1 VVQKSELV
9 IGDLQYTFV
18 FIRADFM
25 EPTATTRQELQ
36 IEEVKNQQGLFTFV
50 RVPWEI
56 YKGDRYWVPPLIKD
70 QLLKF
75 SPDHPFRSHSEMI
88 LLLAY
93 REGKTAGRIAGIIDH
108 NYIEFHQEKV
118 GFFGFFESIS
128 DAEVAGTLLSKVADW
143 LKDHGMGKMAGP
155 INPSTNDECGL
166 LIEGFDSFP
175 CLMMPYNPRTY
186 PGLLEDF
193 GLRKRMDLYAH
204 LLEESTF
211 QLDRLDRIT
220 ERLKKREPRLHVR
233 PIDLSRFGEEL
244 KIVKEIYNQAWSKNW
259 GFVPMTDEEINLAA
273 KELKPLVVPEL
284 TLFAYWEKE
293 PVGFSVSL
301 PDYNDVLRHLN
312 GKIGLLG
319 ALKFLYYSKKIRKIR
334 VMLLGIKH
342 AFQKKGVE
350 GLLYIETFRNGTK
363 KGYTSA
369 ECSWILEEN
378 VLMQHGIEAM
388 GGKRY
393 KTYRI
398 YEMPL

>member
-1 VVQKSELV
+1 MTK
-9 IGDLQYTFV
+9 
-18 FIRADFM
+18 
-25 EPTATTRQELQ
+25 QELR
-36 IEEVKNQQGLFTFV
+36 IEEVKNRQDLMTFI
-50 RVPWEI
+50 RYPWEI
-56 YKGDRYWVPPLIKD
+56 YKENRCWVPPLIKD
-70 QLLKF
+70 LLSKL
-75 SPDHPFRSHSEMI
+75 SPTHPFRSHSEMI

-93 REGKTAGRIAGIIDH
+93 RGEKIAGRIAGIIDR

-128 DAEVAGTLLSKVADW
+128 DEEVAGALLARVAGW

-155 INPSTNDECGL
+155 MNPSTNDECGL
-166 LIEGFDSFP
+166 LVEGFDSFP
-175 CLMMPYNPRTY
+175 CLMMPYNPPTY
-186 PGLLEDF
+186 PSLLEAF
-193 GLRKRMDLYAH
+193 GLKKRMDLYAL

-211 QLDRLDRIT
+211 HLERLDRIT

-233 PIDLSRFGEEL
+233 PIDLSHFDEEL

-273 KELKPLVVPEL
+273 KELKPLVVSDL
-284 TLFAYWEKE
+284 ILFAYWEKE

-301 PDYNDVLRHLN
+301 PDYNEVLRHLN

-334 VMLLGIKH
+334 VMLLGIKQ

-363 KGYTSA
+363 KGYHQA

-398 YEMPL
+398 YEMPLPRFTP